1 MAKADRIE
9 TANTDKYG
17 PRNVLVLMEGDD
29 LVIRVDTKR
38 IIGSKGDLKNPDRA
52 DDDAYANDPKNTRKK
67 NLVATSGGFM
77 GSPDGRVDISLN
89 VVC

>member
-9 TANTDKYG
+9 TADTDKYG

-38 IIGSKGDLKNPDRA
+38 IIGRKGELKNLTLA
-52 DDDAYANDPKNTRKK
+52 DDPGYADDPKNIRKK